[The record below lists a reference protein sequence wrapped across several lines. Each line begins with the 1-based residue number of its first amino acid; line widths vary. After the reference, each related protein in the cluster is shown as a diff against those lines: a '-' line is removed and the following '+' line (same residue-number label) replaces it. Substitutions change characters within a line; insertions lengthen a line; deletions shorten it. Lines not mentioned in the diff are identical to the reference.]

1 MTMHTIESLTA
12 EYRAAWM
19 AGMAPSAD
27 LYLAL
32 AAPADRPGLEAAI
45 CAWLDTDEPTTAR
58 INPAAVEPSTDPL
71 VERLAQLEADWWDA
85 RDDA

>member
-1 MTMHTIESLTA
+1 MHTIESLTA

-19 AGMAPSAD
+19 AGMVPSAD

-32 AAPADRPGLEAAI
+32 AEPEDRDALAAAI
-45 CAWLDTDEPTTAR
+45 TAWMETDEPTAAR

-71 VERLAQLEADWWDA
+71 VQRLAGLESDWWDA
-85 RDDA
+85 RDAD